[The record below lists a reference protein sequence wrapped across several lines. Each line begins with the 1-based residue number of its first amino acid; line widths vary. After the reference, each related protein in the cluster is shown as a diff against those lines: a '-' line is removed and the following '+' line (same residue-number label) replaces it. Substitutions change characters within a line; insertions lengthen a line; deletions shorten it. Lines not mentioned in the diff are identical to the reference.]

1 MPSAAVRTIVWGGAV
16 GLGVAAFALTMVRVG
31 AVPCHSPAA
40 AGMQL
45 VPPIDGEAFSFP
57 CGLGSAAHSPAGAS
71 TAGAAL
77 AAAVMVT
84 ASALIITQRRAV

>member
-16 GLGVAAFALTMVRVG
+16 GLGVAAFALTMVKVG
-31 AVPCHSPAA
+31 AVPCHCAA

-71 TAGAAL
+71 TASAAL

>member
-16 GLGVAAFALTMVRVG
+16 GLGVAAFALTMVKVG
-31 AVPCHSPAA
+31 AVPCHCAA

>member
-16 GLGVAAFALTMVRVG
+16 GLGVAAFALTMVKVG
-31 AVPCHSPAA
+31 AVPCHCAA

-57 CGLGSAAHSPAGAS
+57 CGLGSAAHSRAGAS

>member
-16 GLGVAAFALTMVRVG
+16 GLGVAAFALTMVKVG
-31 AVPCHSPAA
+31 AVPCHCAA

-57 CGLGSAAHSPAGAS
+57 CGPGSAAHSRAGAS